1 VAEGRLL
8 WDIAKRVFKR
18 TPAKHGNTTPGRDE
32 ASNMSQK
39 PPPIVAH
46 PSAVSLRERNHL
58 YGYRSGLLWLY
69 GLSASGKS
77 TLAHAVEED
86 LHHKG
91 VHCTV
96 LDGDNIR
103 TRLNSDLGLSEAD
116 RRENIRRVAEV
127 GRILVEAGV
136 LVMAAFITPFR
147 ESREQVRGIMEGL
160 PFYECFVKCSVE
172 AAAERDPKGLYRMA
186 RDGEITNLTGVG
198 SPFEEPESPD
208 LVIDTERLDLAQ
220 SVRLVLDFL
229 HEQGLVTK

>member
-1 VAEGRLL
+1 M
-8 WDIAKRVFKR
+8 
-18 TPAKHGNTTPGRDE
+18 TMN
-32 ASNMSQK
+32 

-46 PSAVSLRERNHL
+46 PSDVSLRERNQL
-58 YGYRSGLLWLY
+58 QGYRSGLLWFY

-77 TLAHAVEED
+77 TLAHAVEKE
-86 LHHKG
+86 LHQKG

-127 GRILVEAGV
+127 GRILVEAGL

-147 ESREQVRGIMEGL
+147 ESREQVRRIMDGL
-160 PFYECFVKCSVE
+160 PFYECYVKCSVT

-186 RDGEITNLTGVG
+186 MEGKITDLTGVG
-198 SPFEEPESPD
+198 SPFEEPLAPD
-208 LVIDTERLDLAQ
+208 LVIDTERLDLPA
-220 SVRLVLDFL
+220 SVQAVLDFL
-229 HEQGLVTK
+229 HDQGLVKE